1 MREYF
6 VIFIVAGAITYFATP
21 FVRAVAVATNAFTP
35 VREREVHSTP
45 TPRLGGVAIFLGF
58 AAAGLVARELPY
70 LKGVYS
76 SGQISGVLM
85 GAAIVCLVGAIDD
98 IRELDWLTK
107 LAGQI
112 LAAGVMAYKG
122 VQLLSIPFFGT
133 STVLPTPV
141 PADRPGRFREN
152 RRDSVL

>member
-1 MREYF
+1 MRE
-6 VIFIVAGAITYFATP
+6 
-21 FVRAVAVATNAFTP
+21 RD
-35 VREREVHSTP
+35 VHSTP

-58 AAAGLVARELPY
+58 AAASLVARELPY

-76 SGQISGVLM
+76 GGQISGVLM

-122 VQLLSIPFFGT
+122 VAAARRPALRDEHRPSVAGPRGA
-133 STVLPTPV
+133 SPSSSSSRPPT
-141 PADRPGRFREN
+141 R
-152 RRDSVL
+152 